1 MMKTNENQSLIE
13 AVKRGNLKDTCQI
26 LRNQRCG
33 IDCADESGKTALQ
46 WATKYGHVTI
56 VWHLI
61 KAGAQVDRQD
71 LKGWTPLHEAAS
83 FGRSQC
89 ACLLMELGAA
99 ANPNLRTAGEGNSP
113 VHLAAEKGHSEV
125 LRWLLSGGRAN
136 VNQQLTDGRSAAHKA
151 ARQGRWKSLELL
163 LQAGADS
170 NLRCHDGQTPLH
182 LAALCNDNG
191 RCVETL
197 LCTGAADPNVLD
209 NDGGFSPLHLAA
221 ACGRKSAVDYLLR
234 ACCHQPAAGGR
245 QTRDKGALSPAQL
258 AAGFGQDAVLLQL
271 IQDWNL
277 KRSSAQDFLNLP
289 KCFEEIL
296 NRIQDL
302 LKADKSVIIDAER
315 RAAEPGA
322 ALGHATGRIRETTG
336 PRRSPL
342 CPTRCKRSSEGAG
355 RDRDARTLMG
365 NSLSGLDGVTDPDAD
380 IDLTVILDTQPQIH
394 LEGCS
399 CSKDAHEQ
407 TAQYE
412 NGHVQC
418 SGFDSNPA
426 GEFAASSIRPAVDIV
441 RARKCCSYPAIRVLQ
456 EGYTSQIRE
465 SVLSCLRREL
475 TDSQCHL
482 VTAATT
488 WRDRPAPGEH
498 ELPGANS
505 TEKPDNGNRAQ
516 VFVLLK
522 YLLKRVLSERA
533 PGLKTYHAKTL
544 IFYLLEETP
553 EDEWQPN
560 CLLSITGKGTG
571 EASGDFECMMH
582 FFLKDAW
589 LYLKKGHCGKDKI
602 ANALQDL
609 IDQLPQLLL
618 QFKANLRPTSDDEPF
633 HFHPFLTEASAATGR
648 LQYHSLPDLVAEV
661 LQKLTQEACS
671 ESLKASLESINRIPD
686 FAKTTQQCLLVL
698 VYLKFNLMHLAQQ
711 LLRDVMKCK
720 PNGGPILKDLEPATA
735 QSVLTHL
742 ESSDSAWKFCLW
754 FNSCPPNLDF
764 LPDLLERTRRHFPSK
779 MQLVQM
785 RFFNFSA
792 LIRCLSLELGLADGE
807 TARLWFEE
815 TLHCRNPDVQ
825 QLVVSMEFCPDRC
838 LLAKLIV
845 RHRDAICNLRVTR
858 DKAMQLMRDDTELL
872 TPLC

>member
-209 NDGGFSPLHLAA
+209 NDSGFSPLHLAA

-302 LKADKSVIIDAER
+302 LKADKSVSNPKRSSSTLSDEQLSLELHSAMRLAGFERR
-315 RAAEPGA
+315 RAAAQSALSDALQEIVRGRWPGQ
-322 ALGHATGRIRETTG
+322 
-336 PRRSPL
+336 RRSHI
-342 CPTRCKRSSEGAG
+342 
-355 RDRDARTLMG
+355 
-365 NSLSGLDGVTDPDAD
+365 V
-380 IDLTVILDTQPQIH
+380 
-394 LEGCS
+394 
-399 CSKDAHEQ
+399 
-407 TAQYE
+407 
-412 NGHVQC
+412 
-418 SGFDSNPA
+418 DSNPA

-482 VTAATT
+482 VTAA
-488 WRDRPAPGEH
+488 PPGETG
-498 ELPGANS
+498 LLRVS
-505 TEKPDNGNRAQ
+505 TSFLERILLRSLTTEQGQ

-560 CLLSITGKGTG
+560 CLLSITGKGLEKLRETLKLNPS
-571 EASGDFECMMH
+571 EPDQCMMH

-633 HFHPFLTEASAATGR
+633 HFHPFLVIPESRPRPVQQLGR

-858 DKAMQLMRDDTELL
+858 DK
-872 TPLC
+872 

>member
-1 MMKTNENQSLIE
+1 MKNQSLIE

-151 ARQGRWKSLELL
+151 ARQGRWKSLELRCISL
-163 LQAGADS
+163 RFATTMAG
-170 NLRCHDGQTPLH
+170 
-182 LAALCNDNG
+182 
-191 RCVETL
+191 CVETL

-209 NDGGFSPLHLAA
+209 NDSGFSPLHLAA

-302 LKADKSVIIDAER
+302 LKADKSVSNPKRSSSTLSDEQLSLELHSAMRLAGFERR
-315 RAAEPGA
+315 RAAAQSALSDALQEIVRGRWPGQ
-322 ALGHATGRIRETTG
+322 
-336 PRRSPL
+336 RRSHIAAAVARMHMSKL
-342 CPTRCKRSSEGAG
+342 LNTRTGMFNA
-355 RDRDARTLMG
+355 
-365 NSLSGLDGVTDPDAD
+365 
-380 IDLTVILDTQPQIH
+380 
-394 LEGCS
+394 
-399 CSKDAHEQ
+399 
-407 TAQYE
+407 
-412 NGHVQC
+412 
-418 SGFDSNPA
+418 
-426 GEFAASSIRPAVDIV
+426 
-441 RARKCCSYPAIRVLQ
+441 RVLIRTQ
-456 EGYTSQIRE
+456 LVNLRHPLFDLQSTSFEPASAAVIPQSGCCRRATHPRLGE

-482 VTAATT
+482 VTAA
-488 WRDRPAPGEH
+488 PPGETG
-498 ELPGANS
+498 LLRVS
-505 TEKPDNGNRAQ
+505 TSFLERILLRSLTTEQGQ

-560 CLLSITGKGTG
+560 CLLSITGKGLEKLRETLKLNPS
-571 EASGDFECMMH
+571 EPDQCMMH

-589 LYLKKGHCGKDKI
+589 LYLKKGHC
-602 ANALQDL
+602 DL

-633 HFHPFLTEASAATGR
+633 HFHPFLVIPESRPRPVQQLGR

-764 LPDLLERTRRHFPSK
+764 LPDLLERTRRHFPTSSWAWL
-779 MQLVQM
+779 M
-785 RFFNFSA
+785 
-792 LIRCLSLELGLADGE
+792 GE

-872 TPLC
+872 TRCAELTLETAAAKLLN